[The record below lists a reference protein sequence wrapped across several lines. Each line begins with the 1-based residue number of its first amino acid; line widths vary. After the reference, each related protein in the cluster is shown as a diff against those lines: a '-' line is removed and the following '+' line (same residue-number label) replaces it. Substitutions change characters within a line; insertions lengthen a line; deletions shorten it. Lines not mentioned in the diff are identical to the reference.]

1 MNDLSEYR
9 NDPLPDDEIDLKELF
24 LVLWNGK
31 WLISVVTGVAAVLSV
46 AFALSLP
53 NIYVSESILAPRG
66 GEDLG
71 SSLSR
76 NYGGLAA
83 LAGVSLPSGSGG
95 GVEIAKQAIFSSSFV
110 EKYLMDD
117 ILVELMA
124 VESWDAGNDQLVID
138 VEVYDIEKNKWVRDV
153 SFPFAPKPH
162 IDEVMQI
169 YKAQVSVSEDKQSG
183 GIITLRTE
191 HLSPRVAQRWNQLIV
206 QEINNFQRQQK
217 IQKADSAIEYLTKQR
232 ESNQLIK
239 MDEIFSGL
247 IEEQIKEKMLASVYD
262 NYLFDVIQEP
272 TLPILKSKPSRALIC
287 VLGTLLGGMLGLV
300 IVLIRHYAD
309 TKQFPG

>member
-1 MNDLSEYR
+1 MTELPEYR
-9 NDPLPDDEIDLKELF
+9 NDLIPDDEIDLKELF
-24 LVLWNGK
+24 FVLWNGK
-31 WLISVVTGVAAVLSV
+31 WLISAVTGVAAVLSV

-83 LAGVSLPSGSGG
+83 LAGVNLPSGSGG

-110 EKYLMDD
+110 EKYLIED

-124 VESWDAGNDQLVID
+124 VESWDAANDQLVID
-138 VEVYDIEKNKWVRDV
+138 AEVYNIAKDEWVREV
-153 SFPFAPKPH
+153 SFPFTSKPH

-169 YKAQVSVSEDKQSG
+169 YKAQVSVSEDKQS

-206 QEINNFQRQQK
+206 QEINNFQREQK

-262 NYLFDVIQEP
+262 NYLFDVIQDIE
-272 TLPILKSKPSRALIC
+272 ALHDQSN
-287 VLGTLLGGMLGLV
+287 G
-300 IVLIRHYAD
+300 
-309 TKQFPG
+309 

>member
-1 MNDLSEYR
+1 MSDLTDYR
-9 NDPLPDDEIDLKELF
+9 NDPFPDDEIDLKELF
-24 LVLWNGK
+24 FVLWSGK
-31 WLISVVTGVAAVLSV
+31 WLISAVTGFAALISI
-46 AFALSLP
+46 AYALFLP

-71 SSLSR
+71 ASLSR
-76 NYGGLAA
+76 SYGGLAA

-95 GVEIAKQAIFSSSFV
+95 GVEIAKKAIFSSSFV
-110 EKYLMDD
+110 ETYLMED

-124 VESWDAGNDQLVID
+124 VESWDAENDQLVID
-138 VEVYDIEKNKWVRDV
+138 AEVYDIEKKKWVRDV
-153 SFPFAPKPH
+153 SFPLAPKPH
-162 IDEVMQI
+162 IDEAMQI
-169 YKAQVSVSEDKQSG
+169 YKNQVSVSEDKQT

-191 HLSPRVAQRWNQLIV
+191 HLSPRVAQRLNQLIV

-300 IVLIRHYAD
+300 IVLVRHYAGSR
-309 TKQFPG
+309 QVAA

>member
-1 MNDLSEYR
+1 MTELPEYR
-9 NDPLPDDEIDLKELF
+9 NDLIPDDEIDLKELF
-24 LVLWNGK
+24 FVLWNGK
-31 WLISVVTGVAAVLSV
+31 WLISAVTGVAAVLSV

-83 LAGVSLPSGSGG
+83 LAGVNLPSGSGG

-110 EKYLMDD
+110 EKYLIED

-124 VESWDAGNDQLVID
+124 VESWDAANDQLVID
-138 VEVYDIEKNKWVRDV
+138 AEVYNIAKDEWVREV
-153 SFPFAPKPH
+153 SFPFTSKPH
-162 IDEVMQI
+162 IDEVMQV
-169 YKAQVSVSEDKQSG
+169 YRAQVSVSEDKQS

-206 QEINNFQRQQK
+206 QEINNFQREHK
-217 IQKADSAIEYLTKQR
+217 IQKADSAIKYLTKQR
-232 ESNQLIK
+232 ESNQLVK

-300 IVLIRHYAD
+300 IVLIKHYAGA
-309 TKQFPG
+309 KQIPD

>member
-1 MNDLSEYR
+1 MTDLPEYR
-9 NDPLPDDEIDLKELF
+9 NDLHSDDEIDLKELF
-24 LVLWNGK
+24 FVLWNGK
-31 WLISVVTGVAAVLSV
+31 WLISAVTGFAALLSI
-46 AFALSLP
+46 AFALYLP

-83 LAGVSLPSGSGG
+83 LAGVNLPSGSDG
-95 GVEIAKQAIFSSSFV
+95 GVVIAKQAIFSSSFV

-124 VESWDAGNDQLVID
+124 VKSWDAANDQLVID
-138 VEVYDIEKNKWVRDV
+138 LEVYDIEKEKWVRDV
-153 SFPFAPKPH
+153 SFPLAPKPH

-183 GIITLRTE
+183 IITLRTE

-206 QEINNFQRQQK
+206 QQIKFLILLPSKPLQVWK
-217 IQKADSAIEYLTKQR
+217 YLT
-232 ESNQLIK
+232 
-239 MDEIFSGL
+239 
-247 IEEQIKEKMLASVYD
+247 
-262 NYLFDVIQEP
+262 
-272 TLPILKSKPSRALIC
+272 
-287 VLGTLLGGMLGLV
+287 
-300 IVLIRHYAD
+300 
-309 TKQFPG
+309 

>member
-1 MNDLSEYR
+1 MNDLSEHR

-138 VEVYDIEKNKWVRDV
+138 VEVYDIEKEKWVRDV
-153 SFPFAPKPH
+153 SFPLAPKPH
-162 IDEVMQI
+162 IDEVMQV
-169 YKAQVSVSEDKQSG
+169 YKDQVSVSEDKQT

-239 MDEIFSGL
+239 MDEIFSSL
-247 IEEQIKEKMLASVYD
+247 IEEQIKERMLASVYD

-272 TLPILKSKPSRALIC
+272 TLPILKSKPSRSLIC

-300 IVLIRHYAD
+300 IVLVRYYAV
-309 TKQFPG
+309 TKQIPD

>member
-46 AFALSLP
+46 ATALYLP

-83 LAGVSLPSGSGG
+83 LAGVNLPSGSGG

-124 VESWDAGNDQLVID
+124 VKSWDAANDQLVID
-138 VEVYDIEKNKWVRDV
+138 VEVYDIEKEKWVRDV
-153 SFPFAPKPH
+153 SFPLAPKPH
-162 IDEVMQI
+162 IDEVMKI
-169 YKAQVSVSEDKQSG
+169 YKAQVSVSEDKQS

-206 QEINNFQRQQK
+206 QQINNFQREQK

-300 IVLIRHYAD
+300 IVLVRHYAG
-309 TKQFPG
+309 TKQITG

>member
-1 MNDLSEYR
+1 MTDLPEYR
-9 NDPLPDDEIDLKELF
+9 NNPLPDDEIDLKELF

-138 VEVYDIEKNKWVRDV
+138 VEVYDIEKEKWVRDV
-153 SFPFAPKPH
+153 SFPLAPKPH
-162 IDEVMQI
+162 IDEVMQV
-169 YKAQVSVSEDKQSG
+169 YKDQVSVSEDKQT

-191 HLSPRVAQRWNQLIV
+191 HLSPRVAQRWYQLIV

-287 VLGTLLGGMLGLV
+287 VLGALLGGMLGLV
-300 IVLIRHYAD
+300 SVLIRHYAGPTRTAD
-309 TKQFPG
+309 

>member
-1 MNDLSEYR
+1 MSDLTDYR
-9 NDPLPDDEIDLKELF
+9 NDPFPDDEIDLKELF
-24 LVLWNGK
+24 FVLWSGK
-31 WLISVVTGVAAVLSV
+31 WLISAVTGFAALISI
-46 AFALSLP
+46 AYALFLP

-110 EKYLMDD
+110 ETYLMED
-117 ILVELMA
+117 ILIELMA
-124 VESWDAGNDQLVID
+124 VESWDSANDQLVID
-138 VEVYDIEKNKWVRDV
+138 AEVYDIEQNRWVRDV
-153 SFPFAPKPH
+153 SFPLAPKPH
-162 IDEVMQI
+162 IDEAMQI
-169 YKAQVSVSEDKQSG
+169 YKNQVSVSEDKQS

-191 HLSPRVAQRWNQLIV
+191 HLSPRVAQRWNQLIIR
-206 QEINNFQRQQK
+206 EINNFQRQQK

-272 TLPILKSKPSRALIC
+272 PLPILKSKPSRALIC

-300 IVLIRHYAD
+300 IVLVRHYAGSR
-309 TKQFPG
+309 QAAA